1 MIRWLTIPLILFL
14 FGCAVPPV
22 QQSPEVAQRES
33 IGGVLTA
40 DTVLAGDYL
49 LETDLQV
56 PRGITL
62 TIRPGSSIQVV
73 ASDSTKIDP
82 EYLSKETE
90 ILIRGRLLARGTAAE
105 PIRFIAAGPEKEQVL
120 WAGLQ
125 FVSSRGSQLEHLL
138 IEQAETGILCLDSS
152 PQINSVRILR
162 SRYGILLQQN
172 SHPQISDSHLAD
184 GEAGI
189 FCWDRRAPLLQRTTI
204 SDHQEEGLYLG
215 RDCAA
220 KLLEN
225 LIKQNDRGIVLPG
238 GVAIDPSNSI
248 VANRLN
254 IQTYLAEARQ

>member
-1 MIRWLTIPLILFL
+1 MIRWLTIPLLFFL
-14 FGCAVPPV
+14 FGCAVPPA
-22 QQSPEVAQRES
+22 QQPPEVAQRES
-33 IGGVLTA
+33 IGGVLTV

-56 PRGITL
+56 PAGITL

-105 PIRFIAAGPEKEQVL
+105 PIRFVAAGPEKKQVQ

-172 SHPQISDSHLAD
+172 SHPLISDSYLAD
-184 GEAGI
+184 GEAGL
-189 FCWDRRAPLLQRTTI
+189 FCWDQSAPILQRTTI
-204 SDHQEEGLYLG
+204 SGHQEEGIYLG

-220 KLLEN
+220 KLRES
-225 LIKQNDRGIVLPG
+225 LIRKNDRGIVLPSG
-238 GVAIDPSNSI
+238 IAIDPSNLI
-248 VANRLN
+248 FANRVDTK
-254 IQTYLAEARQ
+254 TYLAEAHQ